1 MVNLVPSPKT
11 ATSVSSGRFG
21 RASGVASGAGAG
33 AVWANRAP
41 RLANAS
47 KQTTFIGIVL
57 AYHGARDRS
66 VGWVAVWRVAVVM
79 GLRPAKFHEK
89 RKLSRERRDWWGG
102 PPWSAAD
109 APVGLLAPCKMLMS
123 LFRQRDAGVP
133 RGPGGPPHQATG
145 GFFRQSPGFA
155 ASPYGAADIA
165 AFDLHPPPAGL
176 QVPRRLLPCRI
187 ADLHAIV
194 HRHRPGRLTHPRGGP
209 LML

>member
-21 RASGVASGAGAG
+21 RASGGASGAGAG

-57 AYHGARDRS
+57 AYHGARGRS

-89 RKLSRERRDWWGG
+89 RKLSRERRYWWGG
-102 PPWSAAD
+102 PPGPRPTPPSACWRPARCLCRFFGRGARG
-109 APVGLLAPCKMLMS
+109 AP
-123 LFRQRDAGVP
+123 
-133 RGPGGPPHQATG
+133 PGQG
-145 GFFRQSPGFA
+145 GNAERTF
-155 ASPYGAADIA
+155 
-165 AFDLHPPPAGL
+165 
-176 QVPRRLLPCRI
+176 
-187 ADLHAIV
+187 
-194 HRHRPGRLTHPRGGP
+194 
-209 LML
+209 